1 MSDVFG
7 VLADHTDRSIELARR
22 IGYAKGSIEE
32 VLQLI
37 DNYRKITQ
45 ADAYWAKKSL
55 RRTLSVLTGESYAGE
70 VQR

>member
-1 MSDVFG
+1 MSDVYG
-7 VLADHTDRSIELARR
+7 VLADHADRNIELARR

-32 VLQLI
+32 ALLLI
-37 DNYRKITQ
+37 DNYREIKQ

-55 RRTLSVLTGESYAGE
+55 RRALSVLTGESYAGE